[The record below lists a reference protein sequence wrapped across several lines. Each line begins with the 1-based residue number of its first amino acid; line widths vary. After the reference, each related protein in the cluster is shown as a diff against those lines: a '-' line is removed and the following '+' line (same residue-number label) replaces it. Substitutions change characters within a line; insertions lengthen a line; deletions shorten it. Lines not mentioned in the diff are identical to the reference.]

1 MQILYDLI
9 FFIFDC
15 HGVQLSQLGVLG
27 RGRPSW
33 HEGGRRRVMLPDSDE
48 WRTEVFLRVRPFK
61 DEFRPQ
67 TVRISENGRRWI
79 NIQNLDPNPDNLIQR
94 EFEIS
99 PLPIDN
105 SSRGAWWKW
114 VFLIWSFQLM
124 ICSVPPQKIR
134 NKINPLDLNDKNCD
148 WSGPLENPN
157 NGLCGACNYRG
168 GLTMFARKVMLRT
181 RHACHIQN
189 KRD

>member
-33 HEGGRRRVMLPDSDE
+33 HEGGRRTVMLPDSDE

-79 NIQNLDPNPDNLIQR
+79 NIQNLDPNPDILVQIW
-94 EFEIS
+94 F
-99 PLPIDN
+99 
-105 SSRGAWWKW
+105 
-114 VFLIWSFQLM
+114 FLIIDL
-124 ICSVPPQKIR
+124 INTTYDKIR
-134 NKINPLDLNDKNCD
+134 HTAFFVKYEYENTTYKLFKRVRPDTTYDLFQKYEVV
-148 WSGPLENPN
+148 SIRGP
-157 NGLCGACNYRG
+157 
-168 GLTMFARKVMLRT
+168 MDT
-181 RHACHIQN
+181 RSYWDPCIKHKC
-189 KRD
+189 